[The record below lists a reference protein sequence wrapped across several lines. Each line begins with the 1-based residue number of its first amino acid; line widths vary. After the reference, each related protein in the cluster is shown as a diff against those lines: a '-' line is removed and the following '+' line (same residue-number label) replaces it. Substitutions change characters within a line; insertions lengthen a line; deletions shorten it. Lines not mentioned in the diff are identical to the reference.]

1 MIINMKVKYFSD
13 TDTAQVEF
21 TDHQKKQKKLVIRIY
36 YLDKWQSVNIQ

>member
-21 TDHQKKQKKLVIRIY
+21 TDHSIEETKKLVIRIY
-36 YLDKWQSVNIQ
+36 